1 MFEGEVLLCTV
12 TCLYL
17 NIYTCLCV
25 EYIQPICLPAYGQR
39 LIDGQMGTVTG
50 WGNVGYYGEST
61 FNYICTVINCRT
73 VFVGQHYIHSL
84 TFFFKLVKICPH
96 FALQ

>member
-1 MFEGEVLLCTV
+1 MSLRL
-12 TCLYL
+12 
-17 NIYTCLCV
+17 

-61 FNYICTVINCRT
+61 FQYPTICVN
-73 VFVGQHYIHSL
+73 
-84 TFFFKLVKICPH
+84 
-96 FALQ
+96 ALQDCSFAFCF